1 VEKLQCIEVDVMAR
15 KYESKWN
22 IEHLTNAEIYAAIR
36 YLEPPPKSNYEED
49 DTPVVLIC
57 VTVAIL
63 LLAYAG
69 YLWLHS

>member
-1 VEKLQCIEVDVMAR
+1 MAR
-15 KYESKWN
+15 RYESKWN
-22 IEHLTNAEIYAAIR
+22 IEHLNDAEIYAAIR
-36 YLEPPPKSNYEED
+36 YLEPPPKNNNEDD

-57 VTVAIL
+57 VTLAIL

>member
-1 VEKLQCIEVDVMAR
+1 MAR

-22 IEHLTNAEIYAAIR
+22 IEHLTDAEISAAIG
-36 YLEPPPKSNYEED
+36 YLEPPPKSNNEVD
-49 DTPVVLIC
+49 DTPVVVIC

-63 LLAYAG
+63 LLAYVG

>member
-1 VEKLQCIEVDVMAR
+1 MAR

-22 IEHLTNAEIYAAIR
+22 IEHLNDADIHAAIR
-36 YLEPPPKSNYEED
+36 YLEPLPKSNNQDD
-49 DTPVVLIC
+49 DTSVVLIC
-57 VTVAIL
+57 AIVAIL